1 MRSIAQGVC
10 LVLVVGL
17 LVVVLCSC
25 VNADSQYDALRDFYT
40 ATGGSNWAN
49 NTGWASNNNDPCGR
63 NNSNKIWHGLQCSGG
78 WVTQILLRKNGLG
91 GVLPSSLAN
100 IPYLEVL
107 DLSDNLLIGS
117 IPKSLGDMQSL
128 SRLRLINNHFSGA
141 IPSFG
146 SNSTSLT
153 YLYLG
158 SNQLQGGIPQ
168 SILQLTGLREFD
180 LSDNHLTGPVLDGL
194 AGLSLISL
202 WINNNNFSGRL
213 SLKLC
218 QSLILCSG
226 AFNIHL
232 MCASMSCTCGAMQ
245 SCNCNTLCQTDSD
258 CAGKL
263 CTSCVGATPFLN
275 GYCK

>member
-146 SNSTSLT
+146 SNGGRGVLVKKPPGAI
-153 YLYLG
+153 LG
-158 SNQLQGGIPQ
+158 
-168 SILQLTGLREFD
+168 R
-180 LSDNHLTGPVLDGL
+180 
-194 AGLSLISL
+194 
-202 WINNNNFSGRL
+202 
-213 SLKLC
+213 
-218 QSLILCSG
+218 
-226 AFNIHL
+226 
-232 MCASMSCTCGAMQ
+232 
-245 SCNCNTLCQTDSD
+245 TDSSAD
-258 CAGKL
+258 LGGSSRYSSGSL
-263 CTSCVGATPFLN
+263 EG
-275 GYCK
+275 